1 MKALVGT
8 FNQEKALVGT
18 FFVIVKLQ
26 TSQRF
31 VSSSTNTMLAAG
43 GGWVVCSCYLRH
55 CHHLSAVTP
64 APVPRHAAWR
74 QFPSSPRTPYT
85 TLQQIF
91 LTTSLKYFLFESFI
105 QTATSAQGTSAQVCP
120 FLPVHI
126 IQLLQM
132 DIAKFKID

>member
-1 MKALVGT
+1 MKSLVCT

-18 FFVIVKLQ
+18 FFVIVKLE
-26 TSQRF
+26 TSRRF
-31 VSSSTNTMLAAG
+31 VSSSTNALLAAG
-43 GGWVVCSCYLRH
+43 GGWVVCSSYLRH
-55 CHHLSAVTP
+55 CHYLSAVTP

-105 QTATSAQGTSAQVCP
+105 QTATIAQGASPKICY
-120 FLPVHI
+120 LPASTNNTTFADGHC
-126 IQLLQM
+126 
-132 DIAKFKID
+132 